1 MIRRVVSTSTRE
13 DMGLGGWLQRGK
25 KVENMKID
33 GRVLSGNRLLVCM
46 LLILLLVG
54 VGCATMKKS
63 EDISGETSEKKS
75 EVKGPTPV
83 YYDFTDVLIP
93 AELTLDKKSSFVY
106 STPSFSA
113 GVLVFEGYVQ
123 GESLVN
129 FFTTNMAKDGWTL
142 KSSFRYRRVIL
153 NFEKGQRSCLVTV
166 AEFPLNTKVEI
177 WVAPQVSAVM
187 P

>member
-1 MIRRVVSTSTRE
+1 MKMDGGVVRRS
-13 DMGLGGWLQRGK
+13 
-25 KVENMKID
+25 
-33 GRVLSGNRLLVCM
+33 RLLV
-46 LLILLLVG
+46 LLLSILLLVG
-54 VGCATMKKS
+54 VGCAAMRTS
-63 EDISGETSEKKS
+63 QEAPEETGEKKE
-75 EVKGPTPV
+75 EVKGPAPI
-83 YYDFTDVLIP
+83 YYDFVDILIP
-93 AELTLDKKSSFVY
+93 AELSLVKKSSFVY

-153 NFEKGQRSCLVTV
+153 NFEKGERSCLVSV
-166 AEFPLNTKVEI
+166 AEFPLKTRVEI
-177 WVAPQVSAVM
+177 WVAPQMSATM